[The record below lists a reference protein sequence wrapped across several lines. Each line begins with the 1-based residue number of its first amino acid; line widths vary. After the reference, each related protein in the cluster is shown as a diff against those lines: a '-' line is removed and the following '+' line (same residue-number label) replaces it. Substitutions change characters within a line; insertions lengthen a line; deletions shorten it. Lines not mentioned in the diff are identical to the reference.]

1 MRNFF
6 RDVNMIL
13 DTYYDRLVDITPKLL
28 LAIIVLTGVW
38 FLAKTIRKTAGI
50 RLKRN
55 MDDPL
60 LAGFLATLLR
70 LAILIAGLLVA
81 LRILGFGGIT
91 ASILAGAGISAFV
104 IGFALRDIGEN
115 FLAGI
120 LMAFKRPFLVGDFIE
135 TGNPPNTVKGRVV
148 SLNIRVTQLKTPD
161 GKDVYIPNASII
173 KTPLFNYTV
182 DGFLRLDFMVNLP
195 AGQDYAA
202 MIAEMENAAGRV
214 DGVLITGREPAVTI
228 SGITSDRPEA
238 CVSFWIDTSTTPRKE
253 ESIKS
258 DVILAVQRIVEN
270 LTPNHTQ

>member
-6 RDVNMIL
+6 RDANML
-13 DTYYDRLVDITPKLL
+13 QDTYYDRLVDITPKLL

-38 FLAKTIRKTAGI
+38 FLAKTVRKTAGI

-81 LRILGFGGIT
+81 LRILGFGDIT

-104 IGFALRDIGEN
+104 IGFALRNIGEN

-120 LMAFKRPFLVGDFIE
+120 MMVFKRPFLVGDFIE
-135 TGNPPNTVKGRVV
+135 TGNPLNTVKGRVV
-148 SLNIRVTQLKTPD
+148 SLNIRVAQLKTPD

-182 DGFLRLDFMVNLP
+182 DGFLRLDFTVNLP

-202 MIAEMENAAGRV
+202 MIAEMENAAGRL

-228 SGITSDRPEA
+228 SGIASDRPEA
-238 CVSFWIDTSTTPRKE
+238 LESFWIHTSNTPRKE

-258 DVILAVQRIVEN
+258 DVILAVQRIVEYF
-270 LTPNHTQ
+270 TPNYI

>member
-6 RDVNMIL
+6 RDVNIIL
-13 DTYYDRLVDITPKLL
+13 DSYYDRLVDITPKLL
-28 LAIIVLTGVW
+28 LAIIVMTGVW
-38 FLAKTIRKTAGI
+38 FLAGTVRKTAGI

-70 LAILIAGLLVA
+70 LAILVAGLLVA

-120 LMAFKRPFLVGDFIE
+120 LMAFKRPFRVGDFIE

-182 DGFLRLDFMVNLP
+182 DGFLRLDFTVNLP

-202 MIAEMENAAGRV
+202 MITEMENAAGRV
-214 DGVLITGREPAVTI
+214 DGVLITGREPAITI

-238 CVSFWIDTSTTPRKE
+238 SVSFWIDTSTTPRKE

-270 LTPNHTQ
+270 STPNHI

>member
-1 MRNFF
+1 MKSFF
-6 RDVNMIL
+6 RDVYIQL
-13 DTYYDRLVDITPKLL
+13 ESYYDWLVNITPKLL
-28 LAIIVLTGVW
+28 LAFIIMAGVW
-38 FLAKTIRKTAGI
+38 FLARSVRKTADT
-50 RLKRN
+50 RLKKS

-60 LAGFLATLLR
+60 LAGFLANLLR
-70 LAILIAGLLVA
+70 LFILITGLLLA

-91 ASILAGAGISAFV
+91 TSILAGAGISAFV

-120 LMAFKRPFLVGDFIE
+120 LMAFKRPFRVGDFIE

-161 GKDVYIPNASII
+161 GKDVYIPNANII

-182 DGFLRLDFMVNLP
+182 DGFLRLDFTVSLP
-195 AGQDYAA
+195 AGQDYSSI
-202 MIAEMENAAGRV
+202 IAEMQGAVKMV
-214 DGVLITGREPAVTI
+214 DGVLTTNRSPGVRI
-228 SGITSDRPEA
+228 SGIASGRPEA
-238 CVSFWIDTSTTPRKE
+238 RVSFWIDTSTTTRKE

-270 LTPNHTQ
+270 YTIKQ